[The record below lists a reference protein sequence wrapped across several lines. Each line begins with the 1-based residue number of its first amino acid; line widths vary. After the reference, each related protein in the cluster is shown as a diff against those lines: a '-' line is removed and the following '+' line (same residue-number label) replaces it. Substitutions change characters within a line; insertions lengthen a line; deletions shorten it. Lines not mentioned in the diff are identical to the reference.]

1 LFRPDARLYSAAPG
15 AITELPGRMLFNSFE
30 FVFGFLP
37 LAVIGFFLISRR
49 GSRPLAIAYLSA
61 ASMFFYAWWSRW
73 YLLLILAEVVFNF
86 LLGRRLARPDLS
98 PRARRLLTVFGV
110 GTMLVVL
117 GYFKY
122 TYFILDIIKA
132 SGGPAWSVGKI
143 ILPLGISFHSFQQIA
158 YLVDSYKRKAPRYGF
173 GEYCLFVTFFPQ
185 LIAGPI
191 VHHNEIMPQLQSS
204 ALLRP
209 RMLNLSLGLAIFS
222 VGLFKKTVIADGLAQ
237 IASPMFN
244 AAATGTLLLPY
255 EAWAAAIAWSLQLYF
270 DFSAYSD
277 MAIGLARLFNI
288 RLPANFYSPYRATNI
303 ADFWRRWHMTL
314 SRFLRNYLYIP
325 LGGNRRGRAR
335 QVANLMITML
345 LGGLWHGAGWTFVL
359 WGGMHGLY
367 LVIHRLWTLAVPPA
381 TSAWGLR
388 ARRLLGWLV
397 TTLAVVVAWVF
408 FRAADYHTAQAI
420 LQSMAGLQEGAR
432 GSFED
437 LVHDGF
443 PLIVATGLIAV
454 LMPNVVD
461 IFRRYRPA
469 LLPTIELR
477 RLHAVLRLLQWRPR
491 PWVGIGIGALAGC
504 GLIAILGWQSE
515 FLYFQF

>member
-1 LFRPDARLYSAAPG
+1 
-15 AITELPGRMLFNSFE
+15 MLFNSFE
-30 FVFGFLP
+30 FVFLFLP
-37 LAVIGFFLISRR
+37 ITVVGFFLISRQ

-61 ASMFFYAWWSRW
+61 ASMFFYAWWNPS

-86 LLGRRLARPDLS
+86 LLGRQLARPDLS
-98 PRARRLLTVFGV
+98 PRARLLLTIFGV

-122 TYFILDIIKA
+122 TYFILEILREA
-132 SGGPAWSVGKI
+132 GGPVWSVGKI

-191 VHHNEIMPQLQSS
+191 VHHNEIMPQLQS
-204 ALLRP
+204 AGLLRP
-209 RMLNLSLGLAIFS
+209 RALNLTLGLAIFS

-244 AAATGTLLLPY
+244 AAATGTPLLTY
-255 EAWAAAIAWSLQLYF
+255 EAWAAAIAYSLQLYF

-288 RLPANFYSPYRATNI
+288 RLPVNFYSPYRATNI

-359 WGGMHGLY
+359 WGGLHGLY
-367 LVIHRLWTLAVPPA
+367 LVVQRLWTLAVPAA
-381 TSAWGLR
+381 TGAWDLR
-388 ARRLLGWLV
+388 IRQVLGWLI
-397 TTLAVVVAWVF
+397 TMLAVVAAWVF
-408 FRAADYHTAQAI
+408 FRAADLPTALAI
-420 LQSMAGLQEGAR
+420 LRSMAGLQPGAP
-432 GSFED
+432 GAFED
-437 LVHDGF
+437 LVHDGL
-443 PLIVATGLIAV
+443 PLIVGTALIAV

-469 LLPTIELR
+469 LLPPEMELR
-477 RLHAVLRLLQWRPR
+477 RLPAVLRPLQWRPR
-491 PWVGIGIGALAGC
+491 PWMGVAVGAIAGC
-504 GLIAILGWQSE
+504 GLIAILGWRSE

>member
-1 LFRPDARLYSAAPG
+1 
-15 AITELPGRMLFNSFE
+15 MLFNSFE

-37 LAVIGFFLISRR
+37 LTVIGFFLISRR

-61 ASMFFYAWWSRW
+61 ASMSFYAWWNVW

-86 LLGRRLARPDLS
+86 VLGRQLARSDLA
-98 PRARRLLTVFGV
+98 PRARLLLTIFGV

-122 TYFILDIIKA
+122 TYFILDIIRT

-158 YLVDSYKRKAPRYGF
+158 YLVDSYKRRAPRYGF

-191 VHHNEIMPQLQSS
+191 VHHNEIMPQLQST

-209 RMLNLSLGLAIFS
+209 RALNLTLGLAIFS

-244 AAATGTLLLPY
+244 AAATGTLLLPH
-255 EAWAAAIAWSLQLYF
+255 EAWAAAIAYSLQLYF

-277 MAIGLARLFNI
+277 MAIGLARLFSI

-325 LGGNRRGRAR
+325 LGGNRHGRAR
-335 QVANLMITML
+335 QLANLMITML

-359 WGGMHGLY
+359 WGGLHGLY
-367 LVIHRLWTLAVPPA
+367 LVIQRLWTLAVPA
-381 TSAWGLR
+381 AAGAWDLR
-388 ARRLLGWLV
+388 VRKLLGWLV
-397 TTLAVVVAWVF
+397 TMLAVVVAWVF
-408 FRAADYHTAQAI
+408 FRAADLPTALAM
-420 LQSMAGLQEGAR
+420 LRSMAGLQQGAP
-432 GSFED
+432 GAFED
-437 LVHDGF
+437 LVHDGR
-443 PLIVATGLIAV
+443 PLIVGTALIAV
-454 LMPNVVD
+454 FMPNVVD

-469 LLPTIELR
+469 LLPAMELR
-477 RLHAVLRLLQWRPR
+477 RIHAVLRALQWRPR
-491 PWVGIGIGALAGC
+491 PWIGIGVGALAGC

>member
-1 LFRPDARLYSAAPG
+1 
-15 AITELPGRMLFNSFE
+15 MLFNSFE
-30 FVFGFLP
+30 FILGFLP
-37 LAVIGFFLISRR
+37 ITVIGFFLISLR
-49 GSRPLAIAYLSA
+49 GSRSLAVAYLSA
-61 ASMFFYAWWSRW
+61 ASMFFYAWWNPW

-86 LLGRRLARPDLS
+86 LLGRQLVRPDLS
-98 PRARRLLTVFGV
+98 PRARLLLTIFGV

-122 TYFILDIIKA
+122 TYFILDILREL
-132 SGGPAWSVGKI
+132 GGPAWSVGKI

-191 VHHNEIMPQLQSS
+191 VHHNEIMPQLQSA

-209 RMLNLSLGLAIFS
+209 RSLNLTLGLAIFS
-222 VGLFKKTVIADGLAQ
+222 VGLFKKTVIADGLSQ

-244 AAATGTLLLPY
+244 AAASGTTLLTY
-255 EAWAAAIAWSLQLYF
+255 EAWAAALAYSLQLYF

-288 RLPANFYSPYRATNI
+288 RLPANFYSPYRATDI

-325 LGGNRRGRAR
+325 LGGNRRGRTR

-359 WGGMHGLY
+359 WGGLHGLY
-367 LVIHRLWTLAVPPA
+367 LVVQRLWTLAVPA
-381 TSAWGLR
+381 ASGTWDLR
-388 ARRLLGWLV
+388 IRQVLGWFV
-397 TTLAVVVAWVF
+397 TMLAVVVAWVL
-408 FRAADYHTAQAI
+408 FRAADLPTALAI
-420 LQSMAGLQEGAR
+420 LKSMAGMQEDAPGA
-432 GSFED
+432 FND
-437 LVHDGF
+437 LSHDGL
-443 PLIVATGLIAV
+443 PLILATGAIAV
-454 LMPNVVD
+454 LLPNVVD
-461 IFRRYRPA
+461 VFRRYRPA
-469 LLPTIELR
+469 LLPAMELR
-477 RLHAVLRLLQWRPR
+477 RLPPIWRAIQWRPR
-491 PWVGIGIGALAGC
+491 PWMGVGIGAIAGC
-504 GLIAILGWQSE
+504 GLIAILGWRSE

>member
-1 LFRPDARLYSAAPG
+1 
-15 AITELPGRMLFNSFE
+15 MLFNSFE

-37 LAVIGFFLISRR
+37 LTVIGFFLVSRR
-49 GSRPLAIAYLSA
+49 GSRPLAIGYLSL
-61 ASMFFYAWWSRW
+61 ASMFFYAWWNPW

-86 LLGRRLARPDLS
+86 LLGRQLARPELS
-98 PRARRLLTVFGV
+98 PRARLLLTAFGV
-110 GTMLVVL
+110 GTMLAVL

-122 TYFILDIIKA
+122 TYFILDIVRA

-209 RMLNLSLGLAIFS
+209 RPLNLTLGLAIFS

-237 IASPMFN
+237 IASPMFD
-244 AAATGTLLLPY
+244 AAASGTLLLPS

-288 RLPANFYSPYRATNI
+288 RLPVNFYSPYRATNI

-359 WGGMHGLY
+359 WGGLHGLY
-367 LVIHRLWTLAVPPA
+367 LVIHRLWTLVVPPA
-381 TSAWGLR
+381 ASVWDLR
-388 ARRLLGWLV
+388 VRRMLGWLV
-397 TTLAVVVAWVF
+397 TMLAVVVAWVF
-408 FRAADYHTAQAI
+408 FRAADYHTARAI
-420 LQSMAGLQEGAR
+420 LQSMAGLQEGAP
-432 GSFED
+432 GSFDD

-469 LLPTIELR
+469 LLPAIELR
-477 RLHAVLRLLQWRPR
+477 RLPAGMRLLQWRPR

-504 GLIAILGWQSE
+504 GLVAILGWRSE